1 MLSHMTPNAMLLP
14 PLPPLPSLSSVSL
27 LASAPGEVPT
37 HEPVAEGQLEVH
49 ASPLHRLCA
58 AFALPTL
65 PPTFRC
71 SFVHAQ
77 PQMTLA
83 GRGQQAVAP
92 TCRGNGASEEVI
104 LETEQC
110 HMKAILYGGAKSVG
124 FLQAFTA
131 ALKEHG
137 DNHRAV
143 RETVHEKFRQPSGG
157 KIVDGVASGCG
168 VGRGWQTNMG
178 QQRQRRR

>member
-1 MLSHMTPNAMLLP
+1 MISHMTPNAILLP
-14 PLPPLPSLSSVSL
+14 PLPPLSSLSSVSL

-37 HEPVAEGQLEVH
+37 QEPVAEGRFEVH

-110 HMKAILYGGAKSVG
+110 HMKAIQYGWRGHGKGYPQGIGPYKVG
-124 FLQAFTA
+124 LLVIERDA
-131 ALKEHG
+131 AGRLPFGWKPI
-137 DNHRAV
+137 D
-143 RETVHEKFRQPSGG
+143 G
-157 KIVDGVASGCG
+157 K
-168 VGRGWQTNMG
+168 
-178 QQRQRRR
+178 